1 MLALRQRFWLRS
13 VLPLTLASSCV
24 AVGISTALAD
34 TQTPSSPTPISL
46 TTIGSAY
53 TQNSIRW
60 PAPARRPRF
69 RQVGYFWKADP
80 APTRRAQRAPAATG
94 RSGTGTGWESGDF
107 DYDGSTDAAI
117 DYDLWLSDRNASQG
131 APLGG
136 NGNVQPVPEPGTMV
150 LMAFALAGLPAMVRL
165 RSRRTS
171 HI

>member
-1 MLALRQRFWLRS
+1 MLPLRQRFWLRS

-53 TQNSIRW
+53 TQNFDSLAGTGTSSTVPTGW
-60 PAPARRPRF
+60 VFLESGSGA
-69 RQVGYFWKADP
+69 
-80 APTRRAQRAPAATG
+80 TRRTQRAPAATG

-117 DYDLWLSDRNASQG
+117 DYDLWLSGRNASQG
-131 APLGG
+131 DPLGG

-150 LMAFALAGLPAMVRL
+150 LMAFALAGLPVMAR
-165 RSRRTS
+165 RPSRRTS